1 MFINP
6 TCNGLHQYKSYTQL
20 LSLYFKSSLQRD
32 LFAIDSYLKLQQTL
46 LEGSQIPFH
55 FKKIQK
61 PKPKHYSE
69 SIWIWKYIALRKFR
83 HKDGDVQQRGEKKL
97 RKIQVVNINGQ
108 ENELK
113 IWEVPS
119 MN

>member
-6 TCNGLHQYKSYTQL
+6 TCNGLHQYKSYTHL

-55 FKKIQK
+55 FKKNPKTKTQTLFRKHLNMKIHCLKEIQT
-61 PKPKHYSE
+61 
-69 SIWIWKYIALRKFR
+69 
-83 HKDGDVQQRGEKKL
+83 QR
-97 RKIQVVNINGQ
+97 
-108 ENELK
+108 
-113 IWEVPS
+113 W
-119 MN
+119 